1 MEFGAKT
8 IQINGKS
15 VKIQIWDTAGQEA
28 FQAITRTYYKG
39 AIGALLVY
47 DITRKET
54 FIHVTKWLE
63 EVRNNSSKTITVI
76 LIGNKKDLEDKR
88 QVSYEEGEAFAKEN
102 GLMFLETSAKTAY
115 NVVESFNLSA
125 QCILN
130 NIQKLSFIL
139 FTNIAVGKSCILLQ
153 FTDNK
158 FRHQHELTIGVEFG
172 AKTIEINGKTIKI
185 QIWDT
190 AGQEA
195 FQAITRTY
203 YKGAIGALLV
213 YDITRRETFTH
224 VTKWLDDVR
233 TNSSKNVTVILIGNK
248 KDLED
253 KRQVSYEEGEAFAK
267 ENGLMF
273 LETSAKTAY
282 NVVESFNLSAQCILN
297 NIERTGVDPSI
308 SSNINLVKGMENVN
322 PGGINGP
329 NKANACC

>member
-1 MEFGAKT
+1 M
-8 IQINGKS
+8 
-15 VKIQIWDTAGQEA
+15 
-28 FQAITRTYYKG
+28 
-39 AIGALLVY
+39 
-47 DITRKET
+47 
-54 FIHVTKWLE
+54 
-63 EVRNNSSKTITVI
+63 
-76 LIGNKKDLEDKR
+76 
-88 QVSYEEGEAFAKEN
+88 
-102 GLMFLETSAKTAY
+102 
-115 NVVESFNLSA
+115 
-125 QCILN
+125 
-130 NIQKLSFIL
+130 
-139 FTNIAVGKSCILLQ
+139 GKSCILLQ

-158 FRHQHELTIGVEFG
+158 FRYQHELTIGVEFG
-172 AKTIEINGKTIKI
+172 AKTIDINGKSIKI

-297 NIERTGVDPSI
+297 NIERTGIDPTI
-308 SSNINLVKGMENVN
+308 SSNINLNKGMEGVN
-322 PGGINGP
+322 QGGVNGP
-329 NKANACC
+329 NGKNACC

>member
-1 MEFGAKT
+1 M
-8 IQINGKS
+8 
-15 VKIQIWDTAGQEA
+15 
-28 FQAITRTYYKG
+28 
-39 AIGALLVY
+39 
-47 DITRKET
+47 
-54 FIHVTKWLE
+54 
-63 EVRNNSSKTITVI
+63 
-76 LIGNKKDLEDKR
+76 
-88 QVSYEEGEAFAKEN
+88 
-102 GLMFLETSAKTAY
+102 
-115 NVVESFNLSA
+115 
-125 QCILN
+125 
-130 NIQKLSFIL
+130 
-139 FTNIAVGKSCILLQ
+139 Q

-282 NVVESFNLSAQCILN
+282 NGVESFNLSAQCILN
-297 NIERTGVDPSI
+297 NIEKTGIDPTLN
-308 SSNINLVKGMENVN
+308 SNINLNKGMDGAN

-329 NKANACC
+329 NRKNACC

>member
-1 MEFGAKT
+1 MSTKGNNNYDYLFRYIIVGDMAVGKSCILLQFTDNKFRNQHELTIGVEFGAKT
-8 IQINGKS
+8 ISINGKS

-130 NIQKLSFIL
+130 NIQK
-139 FTNIAVGKSCILLQ
+139 N
-153 FTDNK
+153 
-158 FRHQHELTIGVEFG
+158 
-172 AKTIEINGKTIKI
+172 
-185 QIWDT
+185 
-190 AGQEA
+190 
-195 FQAITRTY
+195 
-203 YKGAIGALLV
+203 
-213 YDITRRETFTH
+213 
-224 VTKWLDDVR
+224 
-233 TNSSKNVTVILIGNK
+233 
-248 KDLED
+248 
-253 KRQVSYEEGEAFAK
+253 
-267 ENGLMF
+267 
-273 LETSAKTAY
+273 
-282 NVVESFNLSAQCILN
+282 
-297 NIERTGVDPSI
+297 GVDPTVNSNVKLNNDNI
-308 SSNINLVKGMENVN
+308 S
-322 PGGINGP
+322 PGGINPGVDG
-329 NKANACC
+329 NDKKSGCC

>member
-8 IQINGKS
+8 IKINGKS

-47 DITRKET
+47 DITRKER

-130 NIQKLSFIL
+130 NIQK
-139 FTNIAVGKSCILLQ
+139 N
-153 FTDNK
+153 
-158 FRHQHELTIGVEFG
+158 
-172 AKTIEINGKTIKI
+172 
-185 QIWDT
+185 
-190 AGQEA
+190 
-195 FQAITRTY
+195 
-203 YKGAIGALLV
+203 
-213 YDITRRETFTH
+213 
-224 VTKWLDDVR
+224 
-233 TNSSKNVTVILIGNK
+233 
-248 KDLED
+248 
-253 KRQVSYEEGEAFAK
+253 
-267 ENGLMF
+267 
-273 LETSAKTAY
+273 
-282 NVVESFNLSAQCILN
+282 
-297 NIERTGVDPSI
+297 GVDPTI
-308 SSNINLVKGMENVN
+308 NSNVRLDNNMNN
-322 PGGINGP
+322 GGINQGINGND
-329 NKANACC
+329 NKKGGCC

>member
-1 MEFGAKT
+1 M
-8 IQINGKS
+8 
-15 VKIQIWDTAGQEA
+15 
-28 FQAITRTYYKG
+28 
-39 AIGALLVY
+39 
-47 DITRKET
+47 
-54 FIHVTKWLE
+54 
-63 EVRNNSSKTITVI
+63 
-76 LIGNKKDLEDKR
+76 
-88 QVSYEEGEAFAKEN
+88 
-102 GLMFLETSAKTAY
+102 
-115 NVVESFNLSA
+115 
-125 QCILN
+125 
-130 NIQKLSFIL
+130 
-139 FTNIAVGKSCILLQ
+139 GKSCILLQ

-158 FRHQHELTIGVEFG
+158 FRYQHELTIGVEFG
-172 AKTIEINGKTIKI
+172 AKTIDINGKSIKI

-297 NIERTGVDPSI
+297 NIERTGIDPTI
-308 SSNINLVKGMENVN
+308 SSNINLNKGMEGVN
-322 PGGINGP
+322 QGGMNGP
-329 NKANACC
+329 SGKNAC